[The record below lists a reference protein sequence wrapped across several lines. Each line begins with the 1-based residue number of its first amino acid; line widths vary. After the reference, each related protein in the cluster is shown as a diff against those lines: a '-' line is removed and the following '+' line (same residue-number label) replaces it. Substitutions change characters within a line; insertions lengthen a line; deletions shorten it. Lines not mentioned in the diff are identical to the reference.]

1 MNFLCTA
8 AILNFHVRCKR
19 LRVMTMKKP
28 LTADANATFTV
39 FSLSVL
45 SCVSFSRAVNPAWQ
59 AERRKSGGTEVGAGL
74 FLLYE
79 GAVIVPGQDRH
90 SENIARL
97 PAHQMTNEKECCPK
111 KNG

>member
-39 FSLSVL
+39 FSL
-45 SCVSFSRAVNPAWQ
+45 CV
-59 AERRKSGGTEVGAGL
+59 ELCL
-74 FLLYE
+74 FLGRL
-79 GAVIVPGQDRH
+79 IQHDRQR
-90 SENIARL
+90 E
-97 PAHQMTNEKECCPK
+97 EKAEEQK
-111 KNG
+111 